1 MFIGATLPTLVS
13 ARRTKQ
19 NGGMSPT
26 LPPLLSIFS
35 EIWSQHILRDVLES
49 GMTSERALQAS
60 LYFHLRRQLNGEA
73 RILVEPRMQVD
84 GVSLVPDLFILTS
97 DNDALFIELKLQN
110 SAGQGIVWETD
121 FQKFGR
127 IESAARS
134 GNSLQIPER
143 GRTRPFPMP
152 ARRMYLF
159 AAVGDETCRALQE
172 EWIRKHAPRIVGIDA
187 RCFWAGGITDFGK
200 ERFDGPVE
208 VVETSRPFRREGR
221 AS

>member
-19 NGGMSPT
+19 DGGMSPT

-35 EIWSQHILRDVLES
+35 EIWTQHIQRDFLAS

-60 LYFHLRRQLNGEA
+60 LYFHLRQQLNGGA

-84 GVSLVPDLFILTS
+84 DVSLVPDMLILTG
-97 DNDALFIELKLQN
+97 DNDALFIEMKLQN

-143 GRTRPFPMP
+143 GRTRPIPVP

-159 AAVGDETCRALQE
+159 VAVGDETCRALQE
-172 EWIRKHAPRIVGIDA
+172 EWVRQRAPGLVGIDA
-187 RCFWAGGITDFGK
+187 RCFWAGGITDPNNA
-200 ERFDGPVE
+200 RFVVPVQ
-208 VVETSRPFRREGR
+208 VVETAIECQK
-221 AS
+221 